1 MIEMDYFM
9 ENFDI
14 ESENEKLK
22 IAIKEQQDYEN
33 YLKINERKAK
43 VLDLIIQEFKTNDEL
58 NAIKNIKDILNN
70 TNGLI
75 Y

>member
-1 MIEMDYFM
+1 M

-14 ESENEKLK
+14 ESENEKLR
-22 IAIKEQQDYEN
+22 IAIEEQQDYEN
-33 YLKINERKAK
+33 YLKINERKAE
-43 VLDLIIQEFKTNDEL
+43 VLDLIIQQLKTNDEL
-58 NAIKNIKDILNN
+58 NVIKNIKDLLNN

>member
-1 MIEMDYFM
+1 MDYFM

-14 ESENEKLK
+14 ESENEKLR
-22 IAIKEQQDYEN
+22 IAIEEQQDYEN
-33 YLKINERKAK
+33 YLKINERKAE
-43 VLDLIIQEFKTNDEL
+43 VLDLIIQQLKTNDEL
-58 NAIKNIKDILNN
+58 NVIKNIKDLLNN

>member
-1 MIEMDYFM
+1 MDYFM

-14 ESENEKLK
+14 ESENEKLR
-22 IAIKEQQDYEN
+22 IAIEEQQDYEN
-33 YLKINERKAK
+33 YLKINERKAE
-43 VLDLIIQEFKTNDEL
+43 VLDLIIQQLKTNGEL
-58 NAIKNIKDILNN
+58 NVIKNIKDILNN

>member
-1 MIEMDYFM
+1 M

-14 ESENEKLK
+14 ESENEKLR
-22 IAIKEQQDYEN
+22 IAIEEQQDYEN
-33 YLKINERKAK
+33 YLKINERKAE
-43 VLDLIIQEFKTNDEL
+43 VLDLIIQQLKTNGEL
-58 NAIKNIKDILNN
+58 NVIKNIKDILNN

>member
-1 MIEMDYFM
+1 MDYFM

>member
-1 MIEMDYFM
+1 MDYFM

-14 ESENEKLK
+14 ESENEKLR
-22 IAIKEQQDYEN
+22 IAIEEQQDYEN
-33 YLKINERKAK
+33 YLKINERKAE
-43 VLDLIIQEFKTNDEL
+43 VLDLIIQQLKTNDEL
-58 NAIKNIKDILNN
+58 NVIKNIKDILNN